1 MVNSQTFQDP
11 NQRYF
16 AGGLP
21 RYQVIVA
28 PQLHH
33 ASGRISEQVVAS
45 ICNLHFQ
52 T

>member
-1 MVNSQTFQDP
+1 MVNSQMLQDL

-33 ASGRISEQVVAS
+33 ASGRLA
-45 ICNLHFQ
+45 
-52 T
+52 